1 MNLRRDKP
9 GTELPTQTPPE
20 PTVPEVIAG
29 LQIELRQTETLIRM
43 REAEI
48 ADLNVKAAELAGQIQ
63 WLFRT
68 PQAVKLISD
77 ILRKHAQ

>member
-29 LQIELRQTETLIRM
+29 LQIDNAPFPSVVL
-43 REAEI
+43 
-48 ADLNVKAAELAGQIQ
+48 V
-63 WLFRT
+63 FRNDVVGF
-68 PQAVKLISD
+68 A
-77 ILRKHAQ
+77 HNG